1 MLLVGGIGLL
11 DLRLAGAFRS
21 LPVRPLARATIPL
34 AITGLVLLAGAGA
47 VMLAADA
54 GPLSG
59 SRVFRWKLALIAV
72 GLVHAAVFHAL
83 WRRRFDRWAEDPP
96 LIGRLMAVGSIALWL
111 SVATLG
117 RLIAY
122 T

>member
-11 DLRLAGAFRS
+11 DLRLAGAFPG
-21 LPVRPLARATIPL
+21 LPVQPLARVLIPAAIAGL
-34 AITGLVLLAGAGA
+34 ALLAGAGV

-54 GPLSG
+54 AALAG
-59 SRVFRWKLALIAV
+59 SATFRWKLALIAA
-72 GLVHAAVFHAL
+72 GLAHAAVFHAL
-83 WRRRFDRWAEDPP
+83 WRRRLAYWADDPP
-96 LIGRLMAVGSIALWL
+96 PLGRLMALASVALWV
-111 SVATLG
+111 SVAALG